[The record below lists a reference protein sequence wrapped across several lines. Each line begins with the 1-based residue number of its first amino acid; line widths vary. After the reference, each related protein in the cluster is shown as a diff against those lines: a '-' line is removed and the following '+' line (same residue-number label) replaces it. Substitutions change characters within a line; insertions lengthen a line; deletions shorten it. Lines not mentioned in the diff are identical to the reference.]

1 MMIGGLNMNSLGA
14 NVSATPK
21 LRDDFKREL
30 ERQLSD
36 LLGPADSPARKALE
50 VEGEL
55 KLDNLPEQAQREI
68 KKLADA
74 TEGLEAIFVQRLLN
88 QMRRSSFAEKMD
100 GMGGFARDLMDQTL
114 AEQLSKSE
122 PGMGIAK
129 NIFVNAAPRIV
140 REAAAQMTAPAVPT
154 EEKL

>member
-1 MMIGGLNMNSLGA
+1 MMVGSLNLNGLGA
-14 NVSATPK
+14 SVSATPK
-21 LRDDFKREL
+21 LRDDFRREL
-30 ERQLSD
+30 EQKLGE
-36 LLGPADSPARKALE
+36 LLGPAESPARKALE
-50 VEGEL
+50 VEGKL
-55 KLDNLPEQAQREI
+55 KLDNLPEEAQREI

-74 TEGLEAIFVQRLLN
+74 TEGLEAIFVQRMLN
-88 QMRRSSFAEKMD
+88 QMRRTSFAEKMD

-129 NIFVNAAPRIV
+129 NIFANAAPRIV